1 MRGLVSL
8 FLFIIA
14 AFSVSAQ
21 TITVAFP
28 EHIPPWVIQTEER
41 GISIDIVSQALASE
55 GVTVIPYYIPFTRMA
70 SVLNQESVD
79 AVAMVEG
86 RKIKNGCYSDI
97 TTYFSTSLISLEKSN
112 FQLSRIDELIDKR
125 TLAFQDASKIFPD
138 LKLLAEKS
146 SQYQEIANQE
156 NQVALLFK
164 ERVDFI
170 VVDENIFHFW
180 RHALTKVDSSKPV
193 VFHEL
198 DLISSI
204 QVKSP
209 TRVVFKE
216 QSSCDAFNNGLA
228 KLVESG
234 EYQHII
240 DSYIKP
246 SVRLLQR

>member
-1 MRGLVSL
+1 MQLIGL
-8 FLFIIA
+8 FLFISTV
-14 AFSVSAQ
+14 FSVSAQ

-28 EHIPPWVIQTEER
+28 EHIPPWVVQSEER
-41 GISIDIVSQALASE
+41 GISIDIVSQSLASE
-55 GVTVIPYYIPFTRMA
+55 GITVIPYYIPFTRMTTI
-70 SVLNQESVD
+70 LNQKNID

-97 TTYFSTSLISLEKSN
+97 TTYFSTSLVSLEKNN
-112 FQLSRIDELIDKR
+112 FQLSSIDELIDKR
-125 TLAFQDASKIFPD
+125 TIAFQDASKIFPD
-138 LKLLAEKS
+138 LELLAEKS
-146 SQYQEIANQE
+146 SQYQEMANQE

-164 ERVDFI
+164 GRVDFI
-170 VVDENIFHFW
+170 VVDENIFHYW
-180 RHALTKVDSSKPV
+180 RSVLTKVDTSESV

-216 QSSCDAFNNGLA
+216 QSFCDAFNNGLA

-234 EYQHII
+234 EYQRII

-246 SVRLLQR
+246 SVQTLR